1 MYIYYCFIAESCPGA
16 NIPVVYDHN
25 VSITDSEG
33 EDLYESFKC
42 AQLAIIFTTDQRAG
56 DTLVVPSEGDTL
68 TAGNEGT

>member
-1 MYIYYCFIAESCPGA
+1 MCL
-16 NIPVVYDHN
+16 DHN